1 MAVFSKIGAFTWALT
16 LAGLV
21 RSHGDLI
28 ADRDLTSDV
37 LENGNQLL
45 SVPLTRIHQ
54 SLMPE
59 IPLQLR
65 TRFFQS
71 SVRGILG
78 AAYLANI
85 TVGTGNPAQSV
96 QVLLDTGSY
105 ELWVNPNC
113 SKSSVPEQCET
124 FGQFD
129 PNLSPT
135 AQDLNATSQI
145 RYGSGSVNISYYTDD
160 ISISSGRID
169 TQQFG
174 IATDSQNVWFGIM
187 GLGYGRRQTG
197 STKGSLKYDSVI
209 DNIYDQ
215 QYTNSRLFGLELGL
229 QGKPQI
235 AVTGQ
240 IIFGGV
246 DTNKYAG
253 NLHKIPFEEVD
264 SHYRVKLTSV
274 SHRTPANVTS
284 TITETT
290 QIVIVDSGTTLSILP
305 RDIVELI
312 ASQFPGATYD
322 GDGAYRVPCTLQDEP
337 GSLSFSF
344 NETIITVPYSEFIW
358 GAGPLDGEDLCLLG
372 VQWNTNPNTAAAA
385 SYLILGDT
393 FMRAAY
399 TVFDQDN
406 NAVYMSN
413 YTTCGTQS
421 SIVAVPAG
429 IDAAANIPGK
439 CPPPTVS
446 EPATT
451 TATTGT
457 NATPISSAIFSNGDP
472 NPVGPV
478 SMTPSISSS
487 VSSSVSATVS
497 GSSSSDVTSSSVQQ
511 SATATSSS
519 TGTAGG
525 FTATSSFIESPSISN
540 SPATSSPD
548 SSSVAN
554 NTPSR
559 SGTGSSSTADTLSIS
574 SSISNSPISSSS
586 TDSTPTDITTVN
598 SIPATSTPAS
608 STPGISSPAMSAPGE
623 STPSESTQSSGTTVN
638 DSPAS
643 SSAVRDSSMDS
654 TTVDSTGQSTIVGG
668 TGTQTTAQSTTIES
682 TTSGTPSATVTSL
695 PEDPII
701 LAVLSDGGAAKN
713 GTAKRSIF
721 SAGAM
726 RPKKR
731 QSDGGFVGGAGPA
744 NPSSCS
750 DASGFSLVDGQ
761 LVTSDG
767 SIVATEPGVESMA
780 LRVSPTGGSINTTF
794 AVVDG
799 VLHWFNDALFGGEA
813 TFCQTPDGQVNLVF
827 TEDGAPDG
835 CGEVSIAAYPAS
847 QCQDGE
853 LVLSST
859 IPSSSLAASTTA
871 ASGGSTVAVTMST
884 STAAANTGDGV
895 DQSTVSPAPV
905 TQTSIITTTVTNY
918 VAYTITAC
926 PPSVQDCPIGQIAT
940 STQVHVTT
948 ICHEDSATSTVPT
961 TTQPPSS
968 AGGGGAP
975 AVDGGNAVA
984 VIVAVTVT
992 EECETSTFAVSTCAA
1007 GDGDC
1012 VLGST
1017 TTATYT
1023 RYRTVTTTNDVTATA
1038 ITTVTVSEAANTS
1051 PNDAAETS
1059 NGASELSEAPVI
1071 PPYNDVQMGS
1081 SSGSG
1086 SGSGFNSS
1094 APVNFACPGCAVNVV
1109 PSGSAAFDVVPTASR
1124 MPVQA
1129 GAERSSI
1136 SVVGVVV
1143 SALIGTLMLVL

>member
-1 MAVFSKIGAFTWALT
+1 MGAFTWALT

-28 ADRDLTSDV
+28 ADRDSTSDV

-59 IPLQLR
+59 IPSQLR

-253 NLHKIPFEEVD
+253 NLRKIPFEEVD

-451 TATTGT
+451 TATTGI
-457 NATPISSAIFSNGDP
+457 NATPISLAIFSNGDP

-511 SATATSSS
+511 SATATASS
-519 TGTAGG
+519 TETAGG

-554 NTPSR
+554 NTPSG

-574 SSISNSPISSSS
+574 SSISSSPINSPPTDSST
-586 TDSTPTDITTVN
+586 TDSTPVN
-598 SIPATSTPAS
+598 STPVNSDPANSTPGS
-608 STPGISSPAMSAPGE
+608 STPSNSPSVISAPNE
-623 STPSESTQSSGTTVN
+623 TTPSRSPQSSGTTVN
-638 DSPAS
+638 DSTAS
-643 SSAVRDSSMDS
+643 SSAIGDSSMES

-668 TGTQTTAQSTTIES
+668 ASTQTTAQSTTAAS
-682 TTSGTPSATVTSL
+682 TASETSSATVTNL

-713 GTAKRSIF
+713 GTAKRSTF

-726 RPKKR
+726 RSRKR

-767 SIVATEPGVESMA
+767 SIVATEPGVESMV

-799 VLHWFNDALFGGEA
+799 VLHWFNDAFFGGEA

-859 IPSSSLAASTTA
+859 SLSSSLTASTTTASGSSTVSITSSSTTA
-871 ASGGSTVAVTMST
+871 AT
-884 STAAANTGDGV
+884 TGDGV
-895 DQSTVSPAPV
+895 DQSPASPAPV

-948 ICHEDSATSTVPT
+948 ICHEDSATPTVPT

-968 AGGGGAP
+968 TGGGGAP

-1012 VLGST
+1012 VVGST

-1023 RYRTVTTTNDVTATA
+1023 RYRTVTTTNEATTTAM
-1038 ITTVTVSEAANTS
+1038 TTVTVSEVANTS
-1051 PNDAAETS
+1051 PDNAPEAS
-1059 NGASELSEAPVI
+1059 NVASEPSEAPVI
-1071 PPYNDVQMGS
+1071 PPYNGVQMG
-1081 SSGSG
+1081 SGSG
-1086 SGSGFNSS
+1086 SGSEFNSS
-1094 APVNFACPGCAVNVV
+1094 VSVNFACPGCAVNVV
-1109 PSGSAAFDVVPTASR
+1109 PSGSAAFGVVPTASR

-1143 SALIGTLMLVL
+1143 SALVGILMLCL